1 MEAIESF
8 IVLLEPFRDC
18 FTKPTYSILVT
29 ILVGWVLSHRRRYI
43 TDAIITTGSTRQGPH
58 SNFHRFFSQAAWS
71 LDQVSWTLTLLIVR
85 TFVPWGVIVIAVDD
99 TLRRKRGLS
108 LFGAGM
114 HYDPLLS
121 SRGKKVVNWGHCWV
135 VVSIVVGNL
144 PWAPG
149 KFSSLPIL
157 YSLLVLWFHCEGQHS
172 LRFPDRPWYRHQRFP
187 SFGDMLT
194 TLRRESLA
202 KQIRRVLKNTGV
214 DETQLTQLVE
224 LLTLAG

>member
-8 IVLLEPFRDC
+8 IVLLESFRDC
-18 FTKPTYSILVT
+18 FTNPTHSTFVA

-43 TDAIITTGSTRQGPH
+43 TDAIITTGKTRQGHH

-85 TFVPWGVIVIAVDD
+85 TFVPRGVIVIAVDD
-99 TLRRKRGLS
+99 TLRRRRGLS

-114 HYDPLLS
+114 HHDPLMS

-144 PWAPG
+144 P
-149 KFSSLPIL
+149 
-157 YSLLVLWFHCEGQHS
+157 
-172 LRFPDRPWYRHQRFP
+172 
-187 SFGDMLT
+187 
-194 TLRRESLA
+194 
-202 KQIRRVLKNTGV
+202 
-214 DETQLTQLVE
+214 
-224 LLTLAG
+224 